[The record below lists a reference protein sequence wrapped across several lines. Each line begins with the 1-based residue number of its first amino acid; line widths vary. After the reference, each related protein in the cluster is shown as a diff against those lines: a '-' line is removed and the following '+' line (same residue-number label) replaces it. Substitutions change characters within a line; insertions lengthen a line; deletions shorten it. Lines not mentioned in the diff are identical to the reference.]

1 GSPGAPGAPGR
12 PGGPGGQAPV
22 LPVTGG
28 GVVPTM
34 TGVGS
39 VMVVLGAFAFLLARR
54 RRQES

>member
-1 GSPGAPGAPGR
+1 M
-12 PGGPGGQAPV
+12 
-22 LPVTGG
+22 PVTGG